1 MGSYNRPK
9 KKSTLKAEEI
19 LGLLLRSYED
29 RVAEIVRALSP
40 DQLRDLAALCQA
52 RSYALPLT
60 QQILA
65 HCGPEPE
72 VAIPTAGLDFHMT
85 QPSVDYLGEDLLLQ

>member
-9 KKSTLKAEEI
+9 KKSTLKSEEI

-65 HCGPEPE
+65 HCGSEPE
-72 VAIPTAGLDFHMT
+72 FVPTAAEIDFHLT
-85 QPSVDYLGEDLLLQ
+85 QPSADYLGEDLLLQ